1 VVRASHRVMTSP
13 DTRRV
18 DMLQADLRVSIGV
31 DIRGNPSIA
40 VQAKALFA
48 GQEWHVVAVEG

>member
-1 VVRASHRVMTSP
+1 
-13 DTRRV
+13 
-18 DMLQADLRVSIGV
+18 MLQADLRVSIGV